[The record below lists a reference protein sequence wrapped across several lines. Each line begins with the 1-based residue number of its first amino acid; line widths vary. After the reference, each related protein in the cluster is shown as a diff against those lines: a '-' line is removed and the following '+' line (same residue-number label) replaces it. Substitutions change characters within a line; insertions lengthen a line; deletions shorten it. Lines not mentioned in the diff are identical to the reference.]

1 VILNILIILFL
12 LAMVYWW
19 GAEGFF
25 SALLHLASVI
35 IAGSLAL
42 AFWEPLSQG
51 FLLGRMPAYA
61 QGVGLVCLFILL
73 LILVRVAFDL
83 GVKANLHFSSITNFI
98 GGGACGLASGVL
110 TAGLTV
116 IAVGFLPGPS
126 ALGGYEPY
134 ILAKGGVADNEGGGL
149 WVPVDDMAAGF
160 FGGLSNTAF
169 STDTPL
175 ATFRPRIAEA
185 AALSRLRV
193 DSNASASATTEN
205 VKLTGIATL
214 DTITDKLGD
223 AAVRAAGDNAR
234 IMGHRFVVIDTQWTN
249 NAGATG
255 TFDRD
260 AALRLYPTQL
270 RLVTVRDDASDPG
283 EPLLH
288 APFGAGVITPGDSRR
303 RFTPFNEDTVVL
315 AADTR
320 GMDAAIGFL
329 IPEGRKP
336 RFLFVRNLRFTLT
349 GLEDQSPRLASLL
362 GAEVQIETPEDT
374 DTAEQPDTPDK
385 PTTGDTIATGGRVF
399 GDVKL
404 ELTNKLPME
413 LSRNNVSGRLEVGDS
428 PTDKNAILRGRGEIR
443 RPEVNIP
450 QSVRIDKLHIPSHL
464 SSIRMEMTRVT
475 AQSLL
480 GAAVAQAA
488 SLESISVSDSTGQE
502 YLPVGYF
509 WHRPDGFIE
518 IRYTIDEPLRNAREL
533 PISKMRSNEKV
544 MVYFTVP
551 KGIKLTTLKIG
562 SKSEA
567 ISVNVP

>member
-1 VILNILIILFL
+1 MILNILIVIFL
-12 LAMVYWW
+12 LGMVYWW
-19 GAEGFF
+19 CAEGFF

-51 FLLGRMPAYA
+51 FLLGRMPAYS
-61 QGVGLVCLFILL
+61 QGVGLVGLFILL
-73 LILVRVAFDL
+73 LILVRVAFDM
-83 GVKANLHFSSITNFI
+83 GVKANLHFSSITNLI

-116 IAVGFLPGPS
+116 IALGFLPGPS
-126 ALGGYEPY
+126 SLGGYEPY
-134 ILAKGGVADNEGGGL
+134 VLAKGGVTDNKGGGL
-149 WVPVDDMAAGF
+149 WVPVDHMAAGF
-160 FGGLSNTAF
+160 FGGLSNAAF

-175 ATFRPRIAEA
+175 ATFRPHVAQA
-185 AALSRLRV
+185 AVLSRLRV
-193 DSNASASATTEN
+193 DTNASASASPGD

-270 RLVTVRDDASDPG
+270 RLATVRDDASDPG
-283 EPLLH
+283 EPQLH
-288 APFGAGVITPGDSRR
+288 APFGAGVITPSDSRR
-303 RFTPFNEDTVVL
+303 RFIPFDEDTVVL

-320 GMDAAIGFL
+320 GMDAAIGFI
-329 IPEGRKP
+329 IPDNQKP
-336 RFLFVRNLRFTLT
+336 LFLFVRNLRFTLT
-349 GLEDQSPRLASLL
+349 GLEDQSTRIASLL
-362 GAEVQIETPEDT
+362 GAELLLDTPEQTAST
-374 DTAEQPDTPDK
+374 DQPDTPDK
-385 PTTGDTIATGGRVF
+385 PTTGDTIATGGKVF
-399 GDVKL
+399 GDVKI
-404 ELTNKLPME
+404 ELTNRLPME
-413 LSRNNVSGRLEVGDS
+413 LSRNNVAGRLELGSS
-428 PTDKNAILRGRGEIR
+428 PADNNAILRGQGEVR
-443 RPEVNIP
+443 RPEGFIP
-450 QSVRIDKLHIPSHL
+450 QSVRIDRLHVPSHM

-518 IRYTIDEPLRNAREL
+518 IRYTIDEPLRNARDL

-544 MVYFTVP
+544 MVYFTIP
-551 KGIKLTTLKIG
+551 KGVRLTTLKIG
-562 SKSEA
+562 SKSEP
-567 ISVNVP
+567 INITVP